1 MRKKTERLLFDLI
14 SPFGCEHV
22 VNQKTYDEGGEGGG
36 GNQKSL
42 AVPSLVRLVKHS

>member
-1 MRKKTERLLFDLI
+1 MRKKTERLLFDPI

-36 GNQKSL
+36 AIKSRWPYL
-42 AVPSLVRLVKHS
+42 H